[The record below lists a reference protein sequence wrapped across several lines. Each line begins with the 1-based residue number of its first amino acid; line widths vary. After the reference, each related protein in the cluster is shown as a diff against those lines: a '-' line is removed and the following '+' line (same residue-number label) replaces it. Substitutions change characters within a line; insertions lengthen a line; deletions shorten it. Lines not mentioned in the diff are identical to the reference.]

1 MPTSARDLADRFH
14 EEWLSHN
21 PFAATMYGISGH
33 DADVPDES
41 AAGEEVWRARVA
53 DILTRARSV
62 DAAELSE
69 PDQVTLGCLI
79 ETADRELVGLDLAAA
94 EHTVTSMPFAGP
106 AVLFAVAARTVL
118 GDAQAAQDYVS
129 RLRASGTWLDQ
140 LSERLRIGADKGR
153 LPVAPL
159 VSQAIEW
166 AEAILA
172 TDVPPAITAPAPPAG
187 WDGVDGWR
195 QQRDQAAREIVQ
207 PALGRWVAELRDVL
221 PSARPATRAGLAHL
235 PDGDTDYPAAIRLH
249 TTLPLTPD
257 ELHETGLE
265 QLAQLEARATELGA
279 AIGLSDLGAVQAA
292 IRASA
297 ALVTPEQAMASAR
310 EAIRR
315 AEARA
320 GEVFPEPLPPPCEV
334 SPMPEVVAASGMAPH
349 YSPPRLDGGRPGTYW
364 FNATRP
370 TAGAGWELEGVAFH
384 EAVPGHHLQLSRLQL
399 LSDLPALQRQRSLT
413 VFSEGWGL
421 YAEQLAE
428 EIGLY
433 SDTQSLLGALT
444 ASMMR
449 AARLVVDTGLHAF
462 GWSREQAVGFFVE
475 HVPLPPEFC
484 ASEVDRYI
492 VMPGQALA
500 YMTGKLELLRLRERA
515 QRRLGAAFSLPTFHA
530 AVLDSGSLPLPV
542 LREHIDA
549 WSGSL

>member
-14 EEWLSHN
+14 EEWLAHN
-21 PFAATMYGISGH
+21 PFAATMYGIPGH

-41 AAGEEVWRARVA
+41 EAGEDAWRARVA
-53 DILTRARSV
+53 ETLAEANAVDRA
-62 DAAELSE
+62 ALSE
-69 PDQVTLGCLI
+69 QERVTLGCLI
-79 ETADRELVGLDLAAA
+79 ETAEREVVGLDLAAD

-118 GDAQAAQDYVS
+118 GDAQAADDYVA

-140 LSERLRIGADKGR
+140 LTERLRIGAAKGR

-159 VSQAIEW
+159 VAQAIEW
-166 AEAILA
+166 ADAILA
-172 TDVPPAITAPAPPAG
+172 ADVPAAITTPAPPAD
-187 WDGVDGWR
+187 WDGLDAWR
-195 QQRDQAAREIVQ
+195 DHRDEAAREVVR
-207 PALGRWVAELRDVL
+207 PALGRWVAALRSLL
-221 PSARPATRAGLAHL
+221 PEARPATRPGLAFL
-235 PDGDTDYPAAIRLH
+235 PSGEADYAAAIRLH
-249 TTLPLTPD
+249 TTLPLTAD
-257 ELHETGLE
+257 ELHQTGLD
-265 QLAQLEARATELGA
+265 QLARLDARATELGA
-279 AIGLSDLGAVQAA
+279 EIGLSDLGAVRDA
-292 IRASA
+292 IRRSA
-297 ALVTPEQAMASAR
+297 ESVTPEHAMAAAR
-310 EAIRR
+310 DAIRR

-334 SPMPEVVAASGMAPH
+334 TPMPDVVAASGMAPH

-364 FNATRP
+364 FNTLRP

-399 LSDLPALQRQRSLT
+399 LTELPALQRQRSLT

-428 EIGLY
+428 EMGLY
-433 SDTQSLLGALT
+433 SDTQSLLGAIT

-462 GWSREQAVGFFVE
+462 GWSREQAVDFFVE
-475 HVPLPPEFC
+475 HVPLPPAFC
-484 ASEVDRYI
+484 ADEVDRYI
-492 VMPGQALA
+492 IMPGQALA
-500 YMTGKLELLRLRERA
+500 YMTGKLELLRLRDRA
-515 QRRLGAAFSLPTFHA
+515 QERLGGAFSLPAFHA

-542 LREHIDA
+542 LRERIDA
-549 WSGSL
+549 WSGR